1 MNDDD
6 GGFVIFSGNKL
17 WYSSKEGMENTL
29 CKNKVTKV
37 SSKVRNSAKNK
48 RVVEFP
54 FFDQLMKLETDPYW
68 ISFFDEAATGK
79 LPRNFRYYNNI
90 INYRAKTKN
99 IEVCLPEDLLEASK
113 VIKLFVLENA
123 GIISPTDLL
132 NKQMEEERYIS
143 EMGDIEITSWNQIR
157 SDKQQNIIISIFV
170 DNIGEYYN
178 LNTDE
183 RRILIQN
190 IKIGILA
197 GYVNSENIEFD
208 NNQIIRIDG
217 LEYDPENREF
227 SFNMDV
233 CKFSKVRKNIPN
245 EPTMD
250 FSSSYTESNIDVQ
263 NRKSFIKQWYRY
275 VSDMNKKFK

>member
-29 CKNKVTKV
+29 YKNKSVKVTN
-37 SSKVRNSAKNK
+37 KVRNSAKNK
-48 RVVEFP
+48 RVVEYP
-54 FFDQLMKLETDPYW
+54 FFDQLMRMEMDPYW
-68 ISFFDEAATGK
+68 VSFFDEAATGK

-99 IEVCLPEDLLEASK
+99 IEICLPEDIEEASK
-113 VIKLFVLENA
+113 VVKLFVLENA
-123 GIISPTDLL
+123 GIISPTDLQ
-132 NKQMEEERYIS
+132 NKQLEEERYIS
-143 EMGDIEITSWNQIR
+143 EMGETEITSWNQVR

-170 DNIGEYYN
+170 DSIGEYYN
-178 LNTDE
+178 LNMDE

-208 NNQIIRIDG
+208 SNQIIRING
-217 LEYDPENREF
+217 LEYDPDTREF
-227 SFNMDV
+227 SFNMNI
-233 CKFSKVRKNIPN
+233 CKFNKVRKNVVN
-245 EPTMD
+245 EPTID
-250 FSSSYTESNIDVQ
+250 LSSSCSDGSGDTQ
-263 NRKSFIKQWYRY
+263 NKKSFIKQWYRY
-275 VSDMNKKFK
+275 VSDMNKKFR